1 MLTAGAYGAVI
12 ASTYNTWPLVPEVL
26 VRGREFESIRR
37 RETYEDMLKRDR
49 VPFWLASGE

>member
-1 MLTAGAYGAVI
+1 M